1 MKVIPALT
9 SIASVM
15 MLGLALSACSSKS
28 APTFTVGG
36 TVVNLVGTGGGG
48 LVLQDNLQD
57 NLTVNANGSFT
68 FANAVS
74 SGGLY
79 SVTISAQPSNP
90 AQTCGVSGGSGIA
103 TADVTNIVVD
113 CSHIN

>member
-1 MKVIPALT
+1 MKVVPTLT

-36 TVVNLVGTGGGG
+36 TVVNLAGTGGGG

-57 NLTVNANGSFT
+57 NLTVNANGASLLQTRSQAAARIASPFLRSLPIRRRL
-68 FANAVS
+68 AV
-74 SGGLY
+74 
-79 SVTISAQPSNP
+79 
-90 AQTCGVSGGSGIA
+90 
-103 TADVTNIVVD
+103 
-113 CSHIN
+113 